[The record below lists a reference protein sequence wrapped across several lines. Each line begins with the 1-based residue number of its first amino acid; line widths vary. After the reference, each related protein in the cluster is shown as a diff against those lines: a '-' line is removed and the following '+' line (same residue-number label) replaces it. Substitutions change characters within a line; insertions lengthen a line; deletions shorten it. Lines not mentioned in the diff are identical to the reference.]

1 MPELQRMVNQELVHC
16 LPHIGAVDELCEA
29 CMAGKQRRT
38 PFSDQAVW
46 RAERALELVHSDLCG
61 PITPSV
67 NSYFLLLVDDQSR
80 FMWISTLVRKDQA
93 AAAIKD
99 YQMRAEVESDCKLS
113 VLRTDKRWEFTS
125 KQFSEYCAAEGGI
138 ERHLTASYSPQQNGM
153 VEHCNGMMS
162 GVARSM
168 IKQMGL
174 PGWFGGEAVITAVY
188 LLNRVSCKAVG
199 GRTPFEV
206 CYKKKPTVHHL
217 RTFGCIVYVR
227 NTKPHLKKL
236 DDRSRKMIFV
246 GYERGQRHSE
256 PMT

>member
-1 MPELQRMVNQELVHC
+1 
-16 LPHIGAVDELCEA
+16 
-29 CMAGKQRRT
+29 
-38 PFSDQAVW
+38 VW

-174 PGWFGGEAVITAVY
+174 PGWFWGEAVIFAVYLLNRVSCKAVGGRTPFEVCFAVY